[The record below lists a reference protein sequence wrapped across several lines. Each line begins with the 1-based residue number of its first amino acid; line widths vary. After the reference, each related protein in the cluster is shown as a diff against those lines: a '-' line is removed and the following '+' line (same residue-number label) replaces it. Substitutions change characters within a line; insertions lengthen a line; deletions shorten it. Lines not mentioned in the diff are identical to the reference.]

1 MRGTTTM
8 VLFLFI
14 IVFLSAVLAL
24 FATNVTFDHR
34 TLVIDGRWK
43 VLISGAIHYP
53 SSTPQV
59 RAALLSWNQK
69 SKYGGLDVIET
80 YVFWNMHEPVRGQ
93 VSSFWLSFQLC
104 FASVEILCCSHY
116 KKIGF

>member
-1 MRGTTTM
+1 M

-24 FATNVTFDHR
+24 FAANVTFDHC
-34 TLVIDGRWK
+34 TLVIDGRRK
-43 VLISGAIHYP
+43 VLISVTIHSCLGREHFQMY
-53 SSTPQV
+53 TYLTV
-59 RAALLSWNQK
+59 K
-69 SKYGGLDVIET
+69 SKYGGLDAIET
-80 YVFWNMHEPVRGQ
+80 YVFWNLHELVRGQ

-116 KKIGF
+116 KKIGL

>member
-1 MRGTTTM
+1 MQKMRGTTTM

-24 FATNVTFDHR
+24 FAANVTFDQR
-34 TLVIDGRWK
+34 TLVIDGRPK

-59 RAALLSWNQK
+59 RAALLPWTS
-69 SKYGGLDVIET
+69 
-80 YVFWNMHEPVRGQ
+80 
-93 VSSFWLSFQLC
+93 VSDILVLIFTCIYTL
-104 FASVEILCCSHY
+104 FANYSC
-116 KKIGF
+116 